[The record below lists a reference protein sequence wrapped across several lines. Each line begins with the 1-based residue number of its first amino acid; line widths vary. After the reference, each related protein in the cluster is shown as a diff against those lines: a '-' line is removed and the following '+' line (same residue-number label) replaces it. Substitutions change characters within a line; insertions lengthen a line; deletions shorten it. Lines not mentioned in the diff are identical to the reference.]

1 MILVQSAQ
9 SPSYNEINAK
19 LDMIGLQKFK
29 NNTNHGL
36 NHLFI
41 IISEVKCHYERYTLS
56 VREI

>member
-41 IISEVKCHYERYTLS
+41 NISEVK
-56 VREI
+56 